1 MDLYFLRHGDA
12 EPASAAGTDGAR
24 QLTDRGRRESR
35 AIAQAAHRAG
45 LRPEAIF
52 TSPLTRARQTADI
65 LQEVFRLSPEVEESL
80 RSGFALG
87 HLQDLL
93 SRHSHE
99 RILLVGH
106 QPDLSTVVGQLIGD
120 ARLQMAQSGLAYVQ
134 TERIE
139 PGCGVLVWLLTPKL
153 FAAA

>member
-12 EPASAAGTDGAR
+12 EPTSAAGSDEAR
-24 QLTDRGRRESR
+24 QLTDRGRRENR
-35 AIAQAAHRAG
+35 ATAEAAHRAG

-65 LQEVFRLSPEVEESL
+65 LEEVFGLSPKVEEAL
-80 RSGFALG
+80 RSGFALAQ
-87 HLQDLL
+87 LQDLL
-93 SRHSHE
+93 SRNPHE

-106 QPDLSTVVGQLIGD
+106 QPDLSTVVGHLIGD

-139 PGCGVLVWLLTPKL
+139 PGCGVLVWLLTPGL
-153 FAAA
+153 FAAP